1 MSKIKFTRTAVIL
14 IAAGLAVM
22 AVLVACNSGSSSP
35 TQVPAATQAPALT
48 QVPAS
53 TQAPAS
59 TQVPTST
66 QAPALTPALDGAT
79 LLETRC
85 SACHSADKAKQIKQT
100 REQWGQTVTDMIVEE
115 GAQLTEAEKAVLV
128 DYLTKTY
135 GP

>member
-1 MSKIKFTRTAVIL
+1 MSKIKSNRTAVIL
-14 IAAGLAVM
+14 IAMGLVILAVL
-22 AVLVACNSGSSSP
+22 AACNSGSSAP
-35 TQVPAATQAPALT
+35 TQVPASTPVPAAT

-53 TQAPAS
+53 TQASATTQSPAS
-59 TQVPTST
+59 
-66 QAPALTPALDGAT
+66 TPALDGAT

-85 SACHSADKAKQIKQT
+85 SACHSVNKVTQIKQT
-100 REQWGQTVTDMIVEE
+100 REQWGQTVSEMIAE

>member
-1 MSKIKFTRTAVIL
+1 MSKIKSNRTAVIL
-14 IAAGLAVM
+14 IVAGLVIM
-22 AVLVACNSGSSSP
+22 VVLAACNSGTPAP
-35 TQVPAATQAPALT
+35 TQASAST

-53 TQAPAS
+53 IQVPAS
-59 TQVPTST
+59 M
-66 QAPALTPALDGAT
+66 PALNGAT

-85 SACHSADKAKQIKQT
+85 LTCHSADRAKQAQKT
-100 REQWGQTVTDMIVEE
+100 REQWGQTVSRMIDK